1 MESLETELEW
11 LLNFILTANIN
22 DEYALLNEYKMEVY
36 SFFGAFLQAHREY
49 EIAPSK
55 RVEFFLNTILLK
67 FIGISRK

>member
-36 SFFGAFLQAHREY
+36 NFFGAFLQAHRE
-49 EIAPSK
+49 
-55 RVEFFLNTILLK
+55 
-67 FIGISRK
+67 